1 VLRRIGPKRTNGYK
15 FGSWTD
21 WRDSVSLKSA
31 KSNLIRVTWCWILD
45 SVVATRVD
53 GGLTDVNFDAG
64 QPPFLPGVAKHGLN
78 FVAAYL
84 VQFSQFREDFIFK
97 EVDMDAQMKLI
108 EQDFDKVLVA
118 GSIKTAMK
126 ESGSG
131 SRDLWQVP
139 IEQIKVIEGLN
150 PRVFNDAYKAHI
162 RSIADSIKSEGFY
175 QDQALAGYVAKEE
188 DGSQSIY
195 VYSGH
200 SRLAAA
206 KLAIKEGAELQ
217 RLPVVVSTAGL
228 DLEDITVSLIRGN
241 GGKNLTY
248 YESAIVVK
256 RLAKM
261 GLDLEEISRRTG
273 ITVALIKNRLALMAA
288 PSKLREMV
296 ANDEISATLAIDMLN
311 KHGSKVLEAI
321 QGAVEVASTEGKNK
335 VRKAQTVEK
344 TDALN
349 RAKFLKKAAP
359 QLYEAAD
366 LVRKDPG
373 FASLSQDTR
382 DKLEKLLAEI
392 QGDEGKVQP
401 EVDPRQIDIE
411 DKG

>member
-1 VLRRIGPKRTNGYK
+1 
-15 FGSWTD
+15 
-21 WRDSVSLKSA
+21 
-31 KSNLIRVTWCWILD
+31 
-45 SVVATRVD
+45 
-53 GGLTDVNFDAG
+53 
-64 QPPFLPGVAKHGLN
+64 
-78 FVAAYL
+78 
-84 VQFSQFREDFIFK
+84 
-97 EVDMDAQMKLI
+97 MDAQMKLI